1 MLFQTAFDNHHH
13 HLVVVEGLIVM
24 LTHWQGSSGKRNIM
38 QRCTILQPCVE
49 GCIIWQLTV
58 AEYGNFQ

>member
-1 MLFQTAFDNHHH
+1 MIQ
-13 HLVVVEGLIVM
+13 V
-24 LTHWQGSSGKRNIM
+24 SSGKRNIM